1 MLLCVCVCVEDDDTM
16 KGSPPLSSL
25 GCSEKGTKDILEQA
39 KEELQILEAQQ
50 PDRFN
55 YLKLELKSFISF
67 LESHSLIL
75 SENKC
80 VKVLTWAADSTS
92 VSLSSS
98 ATTQGLCLFLISS
111 LQIFFFFFFS
121 LSSFVLTSWIVLLVV
136 YSIVNP
142 NHGTGLQVQLVNA
155 VFQLYHSLPVR
166 GGQNLHIRA
175 SLNCRRVLAIQ
186 CCKLHFNY
194 RCINSY
200 SLMSKI
206 ITSQMNISR
215 SLSFVVHIRDC

>member
-111 LQIFFFFFFS
+111 LQIFFFFFF
-121 LSSFVLTSWIVLLVV
+121 
-136 YSIVNP
+136 P
-142 NHGTGLQVQLVNA
+142 
-155 VFQLYHSLPVR
+155 
-166 GGQNLHIRA
+166 
-175 SLNCRRVLAIQ
+175 
-186 CCKLHFNY
+186 
-194 RCINSY
+194 
-200 SLMSKI
+200 
-206 ITSQMNISR
+206 
-215 SLSFVVHIRDC
+215 